1 MRNVIYPKQTK
12 YMNKLESK
20 VALITGGNSGIGL
33 ATAREFLAQGARQ
46 VIITGRNQQ
55 SLDEAVAQLGPKAA
69 GILCDSTHLEQVQ
82 RLSDQVRALT
92 PGLDVVFINAGVSQ
106 FAPLGHITEAHYD
119 HVFDTNVKGVVFT
132 AQQLVPL
139 LKEGASLIVCATA
152 GTQKGFPGA
161 SVYVASKAA
170 LSGLVKIWAVEL
182 VEKKIRVNSISP
194 GFTDTPLFDKVGLTE
209 VQKQGA
215 VELYAGKVLMG
226 RFAAAGEIAKG
237 VTFLASDDA
246 SYVTGTDLL
255 VDGGYKLS

>member
-1 MRNVIYPKQTK
+1 
-12 YMNKLESK
+12 MNKLHGK
-20 VALITGGNSGIGL
+20 TALITGGNSGIGL
-33 ATAREFLAQGARQ
+33 ATAKDFLAQGAAQ
-46 VIITGRNQQ
+46 VLITGRNQRA
-55 SLDEAVAQLGPKAA
+55 LDQAVEELGSRAV
-69 GILCDSTHLEQVQ
+69 GILCDSTQMEHVQ
-82 RLSDQVRALT
+82 GLAGKVSALA
-92 PGLDVVFINAGVSQ
+92 PGLDVIFINAGVSQ

-139 LKEGASLIVCATA
+139 LREGASLIICATA
-152 GTQKGFPGA
+152 GTQKGLPGA

-170 LSGLVKIWAVEL
+170 LSGFVRTWATEL

-194 GFTDTPLFDKVGLTE
+194 GFTNTPLFDKTGLTE
-209 VQKQGA
+209 PQKQGA

-255 VDGGYKLS
+255 VDGGYKLT